1 MDSTDTSLRCSND
14 GCLRPW
20 TPAPGGL
27 LPLTP
32 VAERIA
38 AGERRWHPCPECL
51 GDDALV
57 AELSHR
63 VRERTA
69 RELAAVTES

>member
-1 MDSTDTSLRCSND
+1 M
-14 GCLRPW
+14 
-20 TPAPGGL
+20 
-27 LPLTP
+27 
-32 VAERIA
+32 AERIA
-38 AGERRWHPCPECL
+38 SGERRWHPCPECL
-51 GDDALV
+51 DDDGLA

>member
-1 MDSTDTSLRCSND
+1 MDSADATLRCSND
-14 GCLRPW
+14 GCLRSW
-20 TPAPGGL
+20 TPAPGEL
-27 LPLTP
+27 LPLAP

-38 AGERRWHPCPECL
+38 SGERRWHPCPECL
-51 GDDALV
+51 DADALA